1 MIKSELV
8 TSVTCPSFRE
18 IREDKVKSMR
28 VFSQFS
34 SIPGN
39 MNNFKAE
46 KRRPHSC
53 SEWLTMA
60 RHTNRSSL
68 REKLQEEFLSCKI
81 CLEPFIRPKALP
93 CLHSFCE
100 ACLKD
105 YVRRHPG
112 ERPGHFP
119 CPMCR
124 KDTKIPAG
132 GINDFQD
139 NFVLLSLSDTLE
151 EDDVETW
158 NLNHSGSFNQ
168 GTTHFSPPKPLAP
181 LTPQEQYLRTYD
193 WYFGKVSR
201 HASEEWLLSP
211 GYPKGTFLIRQGEA
225 APDTYTL
232 SVRDCDELRG
242 YLVKHYKIHKETN
255 NDGLPCIEYYYI
267 TPKRRFRSLQDLVT
281 NYSESPDGLCCKLLQ
296 ACLKPRSLLW
306 AFERGNPDE
315 FHTERESIVL
325 IKKLG
330 SGQFAEVWLGS
341 WHGSRQVAVKIQKRD
356 AVTTSAFLDESQI
369 LKQLQHINVIKL
381 LAVSSET
388 EPIYILTEYMPNGRL
403 SMYLREGKG
412 KDLSV
417 TQLLWIAA
425 QIAEGMCYMEK
436 EKFVHRN
443 LGARNILVGE
453 GNNVK
458 IAGLGMTKVVDDP
471 DFNFRRGLKMA
482 IKWMAPEVLL
492 CNKYSTKADIW
503 SYGIVLIEI
512 FTYGKE
518 PYEGMGS
525 KEAFELVQKGYRIPK
540 PEVCPREVYDVIL
553 SCWNCNPPPRPSFDF
568 LNTFLHD
575 YQPT

>member
-1 MIKSELV
+1 MIVRVHVV
-8 TSVTCPSFRE
+8 TNDSMDTC
-18 IREDKVKSMR
+18 SMEGTD
-28 VFSQFS
+28 FG
-34 SIPGN
+34 SITC
-39 MNNFKAE
+39 K
-46 KRRPHSC
+46 
-53 SEWLTMA
+53 WLTMA
-60 RHTNRSSL
+60 RPSNRSSL

-81 CLEPFIRPKALP
+81 CLEPYLRPKALP

-100 ACLKD
+100 NCLKD

-124 KDTKIPAG
+124 KDTKIPLG
-132 GINDFQD
+132 GVTEFQD
-139 NFVLLSLSDTLE
+139 NFFLLSLSDTLE
-151 EDDVETW
+151 EDDVDTW
-158 NLNHSGSFNQ
+158 NLNHSDSFNQ
-168 GTTHFSPPKPLAP
+168 GNNHHFSPPKSAAP
-181 LTPQEQYLRTYD
+181 LTPQEQYLRSHD

-242 YLVKHYKIHKETN
+242 FLVKHYKIYKESN
-255 NDGLPCIEYYYI
+255 NDGLPCLEYYYI
-267 TPKRRFRSLQDLVT
+267 TQKRRFRSLQDLVT
-281 NYSESPDGLCCKLLQ
+281 HYTESPDGLCCKLLQ
-296 ACLKPRSLLW
+296 PCMKPRSLLW
-306 AFERGNPDE
+306 AFERGKNDE
-315 FHTERESIVL
+315 YATERESIVL

-341 WHGSRQVAVKIQKRD
+341 WHSSRQVAIKIQKRD

-369 LKQLQHINVIKL
+369 LKTLQHPNVIKL
-381 LAVSSET
+381 LAVSSEND
-388 EPIYILTEYMPNGRL
+388 PIYILTEYMPNGRL

-417 TQLLWIAA
+417 NQLLWIAA
-425 QIAEGMCYMEK
+425 QIAEGMTYMEK
-436 EKFVHRN
+436 EKFIHRN

-453 GNNVK
+453 GNIVK
-458 IAGLGMTKVVDDP
+458 IAGFGMTKVSDDP

-492 CNKYSTKADIW
+492 CNKYSTKADVW

-518 PYEGMGS
+518 PYSGMGS

-540 PEVCPREVYDVIL
+540 PDICPREVYDVIL
-553 SCWNCNPPPRPSFDF
+553 TCWNFNPPPRPSFDF

-575 YQPT
+575 YQVSS